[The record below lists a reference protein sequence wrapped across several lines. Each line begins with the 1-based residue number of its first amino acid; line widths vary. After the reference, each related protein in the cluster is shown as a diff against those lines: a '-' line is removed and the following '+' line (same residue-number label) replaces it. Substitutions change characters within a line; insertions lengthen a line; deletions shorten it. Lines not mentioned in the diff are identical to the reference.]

1 MISLILGWFNFIIF
15 ISLFS
20 ELTQFQYFLYGSGMF
35 LLTYLYNCIFCVKIS
50 PYFVFLSSALP
61 SLLFWYVAF
70 VYNNF
75 LSLTPIKYEL
85 FICLLLLYLYILFH
99 IIYKKVTQK
108 ITFQRLTRYLNKF
121 YRDDLAL

>member
-20 ELTQFQYFLYGSGMF
+20 ELTQYQYFLYGSGML
-35 LLTYLYNCIFCVKIS
+35 LLTFLYNCIFYVKIS

-70 VYNNF
+70 VYNDF
-75 LSLTPIKYEL
+75 LSLTPINYETLIGLL
-85 FICLLLLYLYILFH
+85 FFYLYILA
-99 IIYKKVTQK
+99 Y
-108 ITFQRLTRYLNKF
+108 ITHKTITPYSTF
-121 YRDDLAL
+121 